1 MKNKNKIL
9 SIIFL
14 VLLLKINFIFALD
27 LSYEDKMKIYNEIN
41 TQKIRSIKSIIFSL
55 ILWTL
60 YTIAY
65 LSTIIKVK
73 YKKMPIDVKSF
84 TIFWLTSGWMILVNW
99 LIPGSFVYFLSFTLA
114 LFTVYLHLLNTKNNQ
129 SK

>member
-1 MKNKNKIL
+1 MKNKNKL
-9 SIIFL
+9 LAIIFL

-114 LFTVYLHLLNTKNNQ
+114 LTTVYLHLSNTKNNQ